1 MEAKPIKDK
10 SVPTIAQFLY
20 EVIFRHGYKKFQIND
35 QGRESANEVSKVLHM
50 IGTEQRKN
58 LAYHPQSN
66 GLCEWQN
73 MTIKESLTKVLDGNS
88 CDWSNTIKGVL
99 FAHWVSKH
107 TSTKFSPFFLMY
119 NRESIL
125 PVDVMYSLVD
135 I

>member
-35 QGRESANEVSKVLHM
+35 QGRESANDVSKVLHM

-58 LAYHPQSN
+58 IAYHPQSN
-66 GLCEWQN
+66 GLCQWQN
-73 MTIKESLTKVLDGNS
+73 RTIKDSLAKVLDGNS
-88 CDWSNTIKGVL
+88 CGWPNRIKGVL

-125 PVDVMYSLVD
+125 PVDIKYSLVD

>member
-1 MEAKPIKDK
+1 MQQIGIDICSLSEVGGFKYLVVFIDYFSKQLEAKPIKDK

-66 GLCEWQN
+66 GLCE
-73 MTIKESLTKVLDGNS
+73 
-88 CDWSNTIKGVL
+88 
-99 FAHWVSKH
+99 
-107 TSTKFSPFFLMY
+107 
-119 NRESIL
+119 
-125 PVDVMYSLVD
+125 
-135 I
+135 